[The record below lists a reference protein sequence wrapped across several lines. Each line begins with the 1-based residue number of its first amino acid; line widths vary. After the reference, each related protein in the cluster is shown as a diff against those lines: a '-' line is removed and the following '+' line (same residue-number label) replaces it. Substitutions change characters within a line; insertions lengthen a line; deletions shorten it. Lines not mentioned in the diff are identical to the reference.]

1 MEKDVY
7 IYVCDG
13 IADWEMALAA
23 AMVSKNRG
31 DFPKNKTYNVV
42 TFSLDKQPIK
52 TMGEI
57 NILPDIHIN
66 DVDISKVAMVILPG
80 ARIYLD
86 SDVQEL
92 VPFIEACAK
101 NKIPVAAICGST
113 AFLAKNGFLNTVQ
126 HTSNGPRWLKK
137 MAPNYLGEKNYVHK
151 PSISDGGFITAS
163 IFGQVEFTYNILKTL
178 EVFTPKFLE
187 LWFTAFKNGYVNL
200 DPLLGIESE

>member
-1 MEKDVY
+1 MKKDVY
-7 IYVCDG
+7 IHVCDG

-23 AMVSKNRG
+23 AMVSKNGG

-66 DVDISKVAMVILPG
+66 DIDISKVAMVILPG
-80 ARIYLD
+80 ARMYLD

-101 NKIPVAAICGST
+101 NRVPVAAICGST
-113 AFLAKNGFLNTVQ
+113 AFLAKNGFLNTVE
-126 HTSNGPRWLKK
+126 HTSNGPKWLKK
-137 MAPNYLGEKNYVHK
+137 IAPNYLGEKNYVHK
-151 PSISDGGFITAS
+151 PSVSDGGFITAS

-200 DPLLGIESE
+200 DPLLGVDSE